1 MMSGTNVH
9 SVLVDL
15 DFRSLPLLT
24 HFISF
29 LQGSRLLESIDAED
43 EAKEGEETNQTS
55 FSRA

>member
-1 MMSGTNVH
+1 MMSATNVH

-29 LQGSRLLESIDAED
+29 LQGSRLLESIDAEE
-43 EAKEGEETNQTS
+43 EAKEG
-55 FSRA
+55 